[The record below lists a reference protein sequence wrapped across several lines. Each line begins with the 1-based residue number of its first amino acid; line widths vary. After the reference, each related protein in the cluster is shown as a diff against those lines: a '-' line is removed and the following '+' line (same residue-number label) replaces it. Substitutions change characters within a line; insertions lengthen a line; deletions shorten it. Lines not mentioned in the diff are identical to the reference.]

1 MVCKQKL
8 NDILSGV
15 CVWFGVILSVF
26 FGVVWGQEV

>member
-15 CVWFGVILSVF
+15 CVIRCDFEF
-26 FGVVWGQEV
+26 FCVVWGQEV